1 MKNNLK
7 SVVVFVLSLA
17 LVEVPFSLNANAG
30 MISTVEAVSDL
41 TGAQNR
47 EKVASFFQ
55 RGEVQK
61 ELVKFGVNSNE
72 ASIRLASLT
81 DAEVQKMASQIDQ
94 STAGSDVVV
103 VSLTT
108 ILLIIL
114 ILVLLG
120 RV

>member
-30 MISTVEAVSDL
+30 MISTVEAVSEL
-41 TGAQNR
+41 TGVQNR
-47 EKVASFFQ
+47 EKVAKFFQ
-55 RGEVQK
+55 RQEVQK
-61 ELVKFGVNSNE
+61 ELVKFGVNSQE

-81 DAEVQKMASQIDQ
+81 DTEIQKMAGQIDQ
-94 STAGSDVVV
+94 SPAGSDVVV
-103 VSLTT
+103 ISLST

-114 ILVLLG
+114 ILLLI
-120 RV
+120 RH